1 MMNLNVSTRLGFG
14 FAFVLALSTA
24 LTWLATSQVT
34 YIKNTLSGIN
44 DVNNVKARYAIN
56 FRGSVHDR
64 AIVLRDTLLIANDAE
79 IPPELAKIKKLSED
93 YAASAEKLDQMFASR
108 NDITSEE
115 RNALAKIKAIEAKTL
130 PLVERVVEM
139 RLNDQGPQALE
150 LLLTQARPAF
160 VEWLYLINQ
169 LIDLEEGMSKQAA
182 SQAYAVASQFSLVMW
197 GATIALIVLGGGVA
211 WVLARSFLKP
221 LARALAMAESVA
233 VGNLTSTQDIEG
245 ADEPAR
251 LLKALERMQQSLR
264 NTINS
269 IYVSADHLSHT
280 SEDMKT
286 LSEQSS
292 AGLNQQNQEIEQ
304 AASAVTQMSA
314 AVEEVARNALLASQ
328 ASGTASNSSKQGR
341 EMVVATVNSIQQ
353 MIEEVQKTSTQVGE
367 LARKSQDIER
377 VLEVIR
383 SIAEQTNLLALNA
396 AIEAARAGDAGRGF
410 AVVADEVRGLA
421 YRTQQSTLEIEEMVA
436 GIRGDIEGSVLLMK
450 GCTLKADG
458 TLDVARSAGGALDE
472 ITLAVEQILERNH
485 TIASAMQQQ
494 AVVAREVD
502 HNLLNIRD
510 FSVGSREVAAK
521 AFTTTNELNQVV
533 SDLRETMKSFVL

>member
-14 FAFVLALSTA
+14 FAFILVLSTT

-79 IPPELAKIKKLSED
+79 IPPELAKIKKLSDD
-93 YAASAEKLDQMFASR
+93 YAASAEKLDRMFASR
-108 NDITSEE
+108 DDITSEE
-115 RNALAKIKAIEAKTL
+115 RSALAKIKAIEAKTL
-130 PLVERVVEM
+130 PLIGRVIEL
-139 RLNDQGPQALE
+139 RLNDQAPQALE

-169 LIDLEEGMSKQAA
+169 MIDLEEGMSKQAA
-182 SQAYAVASQFSLVMW
+182 SQAYAVASEFSLVMW
-197 GATIALIVLGGGVA
+197 GATIALIILGSGVA

-221 LARALAMAESVA
+221 LTRALAMAESVA
-233 VGNLTSTQDIEG
+233 VGNLTSTQEVDG
-245 ADEPAR
+245 TDEPAR

-292 AGLNQQNQEIEQ
+292 AGLSRQNQEIEQ
-304 AASAVTQMSA
+304 AASAVTQMTA

-328 ASGTASNSSKQGR
+328 ASGVASSSSKQGR
-341 EMVVATVNSIQQ
+341 EMVVATVSAIQQ

-367 LARKSQDIER
+367 LARKSQDIGR

-421 YRTQQSTLEIEEMVA
+421 HRTQQSTLEIEDMVT
-436 GIRGDIEGSVLLMK
+436 GIRGDIDDSVQLMK
-450 GCTLKADG
+450 GCTQKADG

-472 ITLAVEQILERNH
+472 IAHAVEQILERNH

-502 HNLLNIRD
+502 HNLLNIKD

-533 SDLRETMKSFVL
+533 NDLRETMKSFVL

>member
-14 FAFVLALSTA
+14 FAFVLALSTS

-130 PLVERVVEM
+130 PLIGRVVEM

-182 SQAYAVASQFSLVMW
+182 SQAYAVASEFSLVMW

-292 AGLNQQNQEIEQ
+292 AGLNRQNQEIEQ

-328 ASGTASNSSKQGR
+328 ASGTASSSSKQGR
-341 EMVVATVNSIQQ
+341 EMVVATVNAIQQ

-436 GIRGDIEGSVLLMK
+436 GIRGDIEDSVLLMK

>member
-1 MMNLNVSTRLGFG
+1 
-14 FAFVLALSTA
+14 
-24 LTWLATSQVT
+24 
-34 YIKNTLSGIN
+34 
-44 DVNNVKARYAIN
+44 
-56 FRGSVHDR
+56 
-64 AIVLRDTLLIANDAE
+64 
-79 IPPELAKIKKLSED
+79 
-93 YAASAEKLDQMFASR
+93 
-108 NDITSEE
+108 
-115 RNALAKIKAIEAKTL
+115 
-130 PLVERVVEM
+130 
-139 RLNDQGPQALE
+139 
-150 LLLTQARPAF
+150 
-160 VEWLYLINQ
+160 
-169 LIDLEEGMSKQAA
+169 
-182 SQAYAVASQFSLVMW
+182 
-197 GATIALIVLGGGVA
+197 
-211 WVLARSFLKP
+211 
-221 LARALAMAESVA
+221 
-233 VGNLTSTQDIEG
+233 
-245 ADEPAR
+245 
-251 LLKALERMQQSLR
+251 
-264 NTINS
+264 
-269 IYVSADHLSHT
+269 
-280 SEDMKT
+280 MKT

-292 AGLNQQNQEIEQ
+292 AGLNRQNQEIEQ
-304 AASAVTQMSA
+304 AASAVTQMTA

-328 ASGTASNSSKQGR
+328 ASGTASSSSKQGR
-341 EMVVATVNSIQQ
+341 EMVVATVNAIQQ

-436 GIRGDIEGSVLLMK
+436 GIRGDIEDSVLLMK

-533 SDLRETMKSFVL
+533 NDLRQTMKSFVL

>member
-1 MMNLNVSTRLGFG
+1 M
-14 FAFVLALSTA
+14 
-24 LTWLATSQVT
+24 
-34 YIKNTLSGIN
+34 
-44 DVNNVKARYAIN
+44 
-56 FRGSVHDR
+56 
-64 AIVLRDTLLIANDAE
+64 
-79 IPPELAKIKKLSED
+79 
-93 YAASAEKLDQMFASR
+93 
-108 NDITSEE
+108 
-115 RNALAKIKAIEAKTL
+115 
-130 PLVERVVEM
+130 
-139 RLNDQGPQALE
+139 
-150 LLLTQARPAF
+150 
-160 VEWLYLINQ
+160 
-169 LIDLEEGMSKQAA
+169 
-182 SQAYAVASQFSLVMW
+182 
-197 GATIALIVLGGGVA
+197 A

-221 LARALAMAESVA
+221 LTRALAMAESVA
-233 VGNLTSTQDIEG
+233 VGNLTSTQEVDG
-245 ADEPAR
+245 TDEPAR

-280 SEDMKT
+280 SKDMKT
-286 LSEQSS
+286 LSEESS
-292 AGLNQQNQEIEQ
+292 AGLNRQNQEIEQ
-304 AASAVTQMSA
+304 AASAVTQMTA

-328 ASGTASNSSKQGR
+328 ASGIASSSSKQGR
-341 EMVVATVNSIQQ
+341 EMVVATVSAIQQ

-367 LARKSQDIER
+367 LARKSQDIGR

-421 YRTQQSTLEIEEMVA
+421 HRTQQSTLEIEDMVT
-436 GIRGDIEGSVLLMK
+436 GIRGDIDDSVQLMK
-450 GCTLKADG
+450 GCTQKADG

-472 ITLAVEQILERNH
+472 IAHAVEQILERNH

-502 HNLLNIRD
+502 HNLLNIKD

-533 SDLRETMKSFVL
+533 NDLRETMKSFVL

>member
-1 MMNLNVSTRLGFG
+1 MNLNVSTRLGFG
-14 FAFVLALSTA
+14 FAFVLALSTS

-130 PLVERVVEM
+130 PLIGRVVEM

-182 SQAYAVASQFSLVMW
+182 SQAYAVASEFSLVMW

-292 AGLNQQNQEIEQ
+292 AGLNRQNQEIEQ

-328 ASGTASNSSKQGR
+328 ASGTASSSSKQGR
-341 EMVVATVNSIQQ
+341 EMVVATVNAIQQ

-436 GIRGDIEGSVLLMK
+436 GIRGDIEDSVLLMK

>member
-1 MMNLNVSTRLGFG
+1 MMKLNVSTRLGFG
-14 FAFVLALSTA
+14 FAFILVLSTV

-34 YIKNTLSGIN
+34 YIKDTLAHIN
-44 DVNNVKARYAIN
+44 DVNNVKSRYAIN

-79 IPPELAKIKKLSED
+79 LPPELEKIKKLAAD

-108 NDITSEE
+108 NDITAEE
-115 RNALAKIKAIEAKTL
+115 RSALARIKEIEAKTL
-130 PLVERVVEM
+130 PLIAKVTEL
-139 RLNDQGPQALE
+139 RLAGRNTEALD
-150 LLLTQARPAF
+150 LLLSQARPAF
-160 VEWLYLINQ
+160 VEWLRSINQ
-169 LIDLEEGMSKQAA
+169 MIDLEENMSKQAA
-182 SQAYAVASQFSLVMW
+182 SPAYAVASEFSRLMW
-197 GATIALIVLGGGVA
+197 GATAGLILLGGAVA
-211 WVLARSFLKP
+211 WLLARSFLRP
-221 LARALAMAESVA
+221 LTRALAVAEAVA
-233 VGNLTSTQDIEG
+233 VGNLTSTQGTDG
-245 ADEPAR
+245 TDEPAR
-251 LLKALERMQQSLR
+251 LLKALERMQHSLR

-292 AGLNQQNQEIEQ
+292 AGLQRQTQEIEQ
-304 AASAVTQMSA
+304 AASAVTQMTA
-314 AVEEVARNALLASQ
+314 AVEEVARNAFLASE
-328 ASGTASNSSKQGR
+328 ASGTASSSSRQGR
-341 EMVVATVNSIQQ
+341 EMVVATVSAIQQ

-367 LARKSQDIER
+367 LARKSQDIGR

-421 YRTQQSTLEIEEMVA
+421 HRTQQSTVEIEEMVA
-436 GIRGDIEGSVLLMK
+436 GIRGDIEDSVLLMK
-450 GCTLKADG
+450 GCTQKADG

-472 ITLAVEQILERNH
+472 IAQAVELISERNQ

-510 FSVGSREVAAK
+510 FSVESQEVAGK
-521 AFTTTNELNQVV
+521 TFTTTKELNQVV
-533 SDLRETMKSFVL
+533 HNLREMMRGFVL

>member
-1 MMNLNVSTRLGFG
+1 MNLNVSTRLGFG
-14 FAFVLALSTA
+14 FAFILALSTA

-64 AIVLRDTLLIANDAE
+64 AIVLRDTLLIENNTE

-93 YAASAEKLDQMFASR
+93 YATSAEALDRMFASR
-108 NDITSEE
+108 HDITSEE
-115 RNALAKIKAIEAKTL
+115 RSALAKIKAIEAKTL
-130 PLVERVVEM
+130 PLIERVVAM
-139 RLNDQGPQALE
+139 RLNDQGAQALE

-197 GATIALIVLGGGVA
+197 GATIALIILGGGVA

-221 LARALAMAESVA
+221 LTRALAMAESVA
-233 VGNLTSTQDIEG
+233 VGNLTSTQEIEG
-245 ADEPAR
+245 SDEPAR

-292 AGLNQQNQEIEQ
+292 AGLNRQNQEIEQ

-314 AVEEVARNALLASQ
+314 AVEEVARNSLLASQ

-341 EMVVATVNSIQQ
+341 AMVVATVNAIQQ

-510 FSVGSREVAAK
+510 FSVGSQEVAAK